1 MSTGYYHTDESARD
15 TLREYRDT
23 NGYDTFAQA
32 IDSMRACIDDLD
44 DEEKSALLHLE
55 STSALIYDL
64 YFTPRKVISKWCVQV
79 TWSDGTVEERTDVP
93 PLTDLDGCM
102 DEWEEEANK

>member
-23 NGYDTFAQA
+23 NGYDTFAEA
-32 IDSMRACIDDLD
+32 IDNMRACIDDLD

-55 STSALIYDL
+55 SSPITIYNL
-64 YFTPRKVISKWCVQV
+64 YYTPRKVIKRWCVQI
-79 TWSDGTVEERTDVP
+79 TWSDGTIEEKTDVP